1 MKKIIFLISIT
12 ITIVFSET
20 IIFTASREPVAGRRG
35 MVVSTNETA
44 SQIGIEIL
52 KKGGNA
58 VDAAVAVSYALAV
71 VYPQAGN
78 LGGGGF
84 MLVRMADGEV
94 AAIDHRETAPGKAHR
109 NMYLDEN
116 GDVIPEK
123 SVRGYLASGVP
134 GTVAGLSCALE
145 KYGTMPLSTLI
156 EPAIDLAENGFQI
169 SRAFARLLRNRESLF
184 KRFPEAGSIFL
195 KENGFYEPGDV
206 LLQKDLARTLRIIA
220 EEGPDAFY
228 RGEIADLIV
237 KEMAE
242 NGGIITMEDLASYEP
257 VIRKPVTGSYKGYT
271 VYSMPPA
278 SSGGIA
284 LIQLLNILEGFDI
297 KKTGFN
303 SSQTI
308 HLMVEAEKRV
318 YADRGKYLGDTD
330 FVDVPVKELTSKRYA
345 QKIRELINQNAA
357 TPSEDVE
364 AGNPFP
370 NEGEHTTHFS
380 IVDKDGN
387 AVSFTTTLNS
397 YFGSGVVV
405 TEAGFFMNNE
415 MDDFSSKPGSPN
427 IYGLIEGEANSI
439 EPGKRMLSC
448 MTPTIVTKDDKLFM
462 VVGSPGGSTIIT
474 TVLQVIL
481 NVIEHGMDIQEAVD
495 APRFHHQW
503 KPDVIQ
509 YEKFTLS
516 KDVMEN
522 LKKMGH
528 TLELRGDYGDAHA
541 IVVDGKNKIYF
552 GGADSRQEGKAIGY

>member
-35 MVVSTNETA
+35 MVVSTNETV

-220 EEGPDAFY
+220 EEGPDAFH

-297 KKTGFN
+297 KKIGFN

>member
-1 MKKIIFLISIT
+1 
-12 ITIVFSET
+12 
-20 IIFTASREPVAGRRG
+20 
-35 MVVSTNETA
+35 
-44 SQIGIEIL
+44 
-52 KKGGNA
+52 
-58 VDAAVAVSYALAV
+58 
-71 VYPQAGN
+71 
-78 LGGGGF
+78 
-84 MLVRMADGEV
+84 
-94 AAIDHRETAPGKAHR
+94 
-109 NMYLDEN
+109 
-116 GDVIPEK
+116 
-123 SVRGYLASGVP
+123 
-134 GTVAGLSCALE
+134 
-145 KYGTMPLSTLI
+145 MPLSTLI

-195 KENGFYEPGDV
+195 KENGCYEPGDV

-220 EEGPDAFY
+220 EEGPDAFH

-297 KKTGFN
+297 KKIGFN